1 MLVTDLPE
9 RIQQQIHARVS
20 FGEKTAPATVVDLS
34 LSGTLVADLDLG
46 VRVGDRVRVE
56 LEFDG
61 RSAALEGAVVRE
73 VDRGSVGIRFPES
86 VRNGQF
92 EPPVRLSNLHRRL
105 ERLWLQSREK

>member
-1 MLVTDLPE
+1 MLIADLPE
-9 RIQQQIHARVS
+9 RIQKQVQARIIS
-20 FGEKTAPATVVDLS
+20 GEQSSPATVVDLS
-34 LSGTLVADLDLG
+34 LSGMLVSDLSLG
-46 VRVGDRVRVE
+46 VGTGDRVRVE

-73 VDRGSVGIRFPES
+73 VERGSVGIRFPES

-92 EPPVRLSNLHRRL
+92 DPPVRLSNLHRRL